1 MLPIQ
6 VITGLG
12 FVCQQMGDSKS
23 AIEICQRGL
32 EELNNIQ
39 CEKDDRTRA
48 VANLNNILAKIYYDN
63 NQLTQAENYFS
74 NCQELWHNLGDEIG
88 IARALDNRARI
99 YRAKGNYSL
108 ARGLLIKSLKLKDK
122 LGDIFGLAETS
133 KELADILFKQGQY
146 DEALDIISGVESY
159 ALDFNFFEILSQLY
173 RIRAEIYLEQEDY
186 EKSFSYSVR
195 ATKLAENGGSQHYIA
210 ASLKIM
216 TVAMIYKYHENL
228 DDKSYAKISEV
239 FLKAEKV
246 FLEIGNHLEL
256 AYLYKI
262 FGQYMM
268 NCEGKRR
275 EGVEY
280 LQKAVDTFSENQIAE
295 ELEKIEEIL
304 AQ

>member
-1 MLPIQ
+1 
-6 VITGLG
+6 
-12 FVCQQMGDSKS
+12 
-23 AIEICQRGL
+23 
-32 EELNNIQ
+32 
-39 CEKDDRTRA
+39 
-48 VANLNNILAKIYYDN
+48 
-63 NQLTQAENYFS
+63 
-74 NCQELWHNLGDEIG
+74 
-88 IARALDNRARI
+88 
-99 YRAKGNYSL
+99 
-108 ARGLLIKSLKLKDK
+108 
-122 LGDIFGLAETS
+122 
-133 KELADILFKQGQY
+133 
-146 DEALDIISGVESY
+146 
-159 ALDFNFFEILSQLY
+159 
-173 RIRAEIYLEQEDY
+173 
-186 EKSFSYSVR
+186 
-195 ATKLAENGGSQHYIA
+195 
-210 ASLKIM
+210 
-216 TVAMIYKYHENL
+216 L